1 MAALGRHKLILI
13 VILVIVGGGVWYVVS
28 GGSGDSESLIT
39 QTPIASAGA
48 DQELVSTL
56 LALRAV
62 KLEGTI
68 FSESAFLNLKDFST
82 QIIPEAVGRSNPFAP
97 ISAGASNSASSTRA
111 AQLFTPSR

>member
-13 VILVIVGGGVWYVVS
+13 VTLVIVGGGLWYVMS
-28 GGSGDSESLIT
+28 GGSSSDPLIT
-39 QTPIASAGA
+39 QTPIAGSGA

-62 KLEGTI
+62 KLDGTI
-68 FSESAFLNLKDFST
+68 FSDPSFLNLKDFST
-82 QIIPEAVGRSNPFAP
+82 QIIPETVGRPNPFAP
-97 ISAGASNSASSTRA
+97 LSARASNSASSTRA